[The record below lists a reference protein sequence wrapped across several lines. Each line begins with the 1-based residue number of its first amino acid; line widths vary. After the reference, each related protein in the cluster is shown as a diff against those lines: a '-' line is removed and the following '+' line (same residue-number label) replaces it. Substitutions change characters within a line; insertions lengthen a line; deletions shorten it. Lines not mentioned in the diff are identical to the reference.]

1 MGGRQSMLPTK
12 MWTASREDSE
22 QLAMKIRNYWF
33 ARGFTVKTEVF
44 GLTELGETAPSGSHI
59 YSVRSNM
66 VGGYPNP
73 DPNAPINV
81 PLNVPRRSAI
91 MPRNEHQMVRA

>member
-1 MGGRQSMLPTK
+1 MGGIQSTLPTK

-33 ARGFTVKTEVF
+33 ARGYTVKTEVF
-44 GLTELGETAPSGSHI
+44 GLTELGETSPSGSHI

-66 VGGYPNP
+66 VGGLPNP
-73 DPNAPINV
+73 DPKAPVTI
-81 PLNVPRRSAI
+81 PPRFIQPKQTIS
-91 MPRNEHQMVRA
+91 HLMVRA

>member
-1 MGGRQSMLPTK
+1 MGGTQSMLPTK

-33 ARGFTVKTEVF
+33 ARGYTVKTEVY
-44 GLTELGETAPSGSHI
+44 GLSELGESYPSGAHI

-66 VGGYPNP
+66 VGGFPNR

-81 PLNVPRRSAI
+81 PLIVPRRAAI
-91 MPRNEHQMVRA
+91 VPRSEHQMVRA

>member
-1 MGGRQSMLPTK
+1 MLPTK

-22 QLAMKIRNYWF
+22 FLAMKIRNYWF

-73 DPNAPINV
+73 DPNAPINA
-81 PLNVPRRSAI
+81 PRIA
-91 MPRNEHQMVRA
+91 PRNEHQMVRA

>member
-1 MGGRQSMLPTK
+1 MGGIQSTLPTK

-33 ARGFTVKTEVF
+33 ARGFSVKTEVY
-44 GLTELGETAPSGSHI
+44 GLSELGESYPSGSHI

-66 VGGYPNP
+66 VGGLPP
-73 DPNAPINV
+73 RDPNAPINAPRIV
-81 PLNVPRRSAI
+81 PQRSAI
-91 MPRNEHQMVRA
+91 VPRAQHQMVRA